1 MTIDEVKERYIEIIR
16 KQNNLKGR
24 VLADFGEVPELYVEL
39 FGSYP
44 ECYFAGCFP
53 DKEKTIEAIISKFNG
68 FNPGEYIYYKDKD
81 NKIEYDKNIY
91 DNDILTNRGII
102 TVERDGI
109 TIYTTEEAFKD
120 EVFSCYIP
128 KEEENPCE
136 VFWVSNGQSGF
147 GASKLTIKDGKFNI
161 KSHYNDDFDYD
172 KVNDFVNSSD
182 SGLIIL
188 HGECGTGKTY
198 ILRNLAQ
205 ENPKKRFYFMDKST
219 FEYINSDS
227 LVNFLFSNSVKDS
240 IFVLEDCEVLLSDRM
255 DTGNH
260 LLSTVLNLSDGILG
274 DGLNIKFICTFNAD
288 ITRLDK
294 AILRKGRL
302 KYKYEFTKLT
312 PEKTQELAKE
322 LNKTIPEG
330 LSLTVAD
337 IYNWEEDNGSENI
350 NNKRIG
356 FND

>member
-1 MTIDEVKERYIEIIR
+1 MKSFGFKNFR
-16 KQNNLKGR
+16 KFKNLPMMDLGGINIFVGTNN
-24 VLADFGEVPELYVEL
+24 
-39 FGSYP
+39 
-44 ECYFAGCFP
+44 
-53 DKEKTIEAIISKFNG
+53 
-68 FNPGEYIYYKDKD
+68 
-81 NKIEYDKNIY
+81 
-91 DNDILTNRGII
+91 
-102 TVERDGI
+102 
-109 TIYTTEEAFKD
+109 
-120 EVFSCYIP
+120 
-128 KEEENPCE
+128 
-136 VFWVSNGQSGF
+136 SG
-147 GASKLTIKDGKFNI
+147 
-161 KSHYNDDFDYD
+161 
-172 KVNDFVNSSD
+172 
-182 SGLIIL
+182 
-188 HGECGTGKTY
+188 
-198 ILRNLAQ
+198 
-205 ENPKKRFYFMDKST
+205 KST
-219 FEYINSDS
+219 FIKGMI
-227 LVNFLFSNSVKDS
+227 LL
-240 IFVLEDCEVLLSDRM
+240 LEDCEVLLSDRM

-322 LNKTIPEG
+322 LNKNIPEG